1 VPPTTLRDDRQAS
14 APGSRH
20 FGPDRRL
27 RRPAEFAA
35 VLAATRS
42 HSLRAA
48 RLWLSMTAA
57 WSASPTPAVRFGVTV
72 GKRNAKRSIDRALVK
87 RVVREA
93 GRHGAAALESI
104 CAERKLRLD
113 VAFRLK
119 ARRDAKTNTKTK
131 TKTKTTTSEIP
142 LTAWRRAL
150 REEADAMLVRLAR
163 HLETVPEALPSPQG
177 S

>member
-1 VPPTTLRDDRQAS
+1 MPPTALRDDRQVA

-35 VLAATRS
+35 VLAATRT

-57 WSASPTPAVRFGVTV
+57 WSASQTPAVRFGVTV
-72 GKRNAKRSIDRALVK
+72 GKRNARRSIDRALVK

-93 GRHGAAALESI
+93 CRHSAAALESI
-104 CAERKLRLD
+104 CAERTLRLD

-119 ARRDAKTNTKTK
+119 APRDAKT
-131 TKTKTTTSEIP
+131 SEVP

-163 HLETVPEALPSPQG
+163 HLETMPEAPAAPHSP
-177 S
+177 